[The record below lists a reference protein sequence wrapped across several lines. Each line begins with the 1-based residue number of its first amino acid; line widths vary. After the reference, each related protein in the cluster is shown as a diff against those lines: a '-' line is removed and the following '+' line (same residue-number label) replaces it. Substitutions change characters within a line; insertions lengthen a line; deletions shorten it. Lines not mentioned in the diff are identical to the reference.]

1 MANVPPQQMV
11 MVPVAPR
18 PPLPRHALGLPAGT
32 VRSLLAI
39 AVLALSWLVVLV
51 PAPGQVGPA
60 INEKLPVVFVY
71 LMILGGLIVAHFF
84 AAHGNTIGPH
94 ISEGSPLGLPR
105 GSVRFLLVVGYIG
118 LAAFLYHLRPEF
130 TYPPQGDFVLLLLL
144 LFSAF
149 FLGHILTLAFR
160 RAGGGLLPPWFQDFE
175 AWVALLAMLIL
186 VILFLVH
193 VFINPSLPAENQF
206 DLPKLNA
213 ALAALVGF
221 YFGARS

>member
-1 MANVPPQQMV
+1 MSNVPPQQME
-11 MVPVAPR
+11 MVPVAQQPPR
-18 PPLPRHALGLPAGT
+18 PRHALGLPAGT
-32 VRSLLAI
+32 VRGLLAI
-39 AVLALSWLVVLV
+39 AVLALSWLIVLV

-60 INEKLPVVFVY
+60 INEKLPIIFVY
-71 LMILGGLIVAHFF
+71 LIVLGGLIVAHIF
-84 AAHGNTIGPH
+84 AAHGNSIGPH

-118 LAAFLYHLRPEF
+118 LAAFLYHLQPQF

-149 FLGHILTLAFR
+149 FLGHILTLLFR
-160 RAGGGLLPPWFQDFE
+160 RAGGGFLPAWFQDIE

-193 VFINPSLPAENQF
+193 VFINPSLPAESQF

>member
-1 MANVPPQQMV
+1 
-11 MVPVAPR
+11 MVPVAAPPPR
-18 PPLPRHALGLPAGT
+18 PRHALGLPAGT
-32 VRSLLAI
+32 VRGLLALT
-39 AVLALSWLVVLV
+39 VLALSWLIVLV
-51 PAPGQVGPA
+51 PVPGQVGPV
-60 INEKLPVVFVY
+60 INEKLPIIFVY
-71 LMILGGLIVAHFF
+71 LMVLGGLIVAHFF

-94 ISEGSPLGLPR
+94 ISQGSPLGLPR
-105 GSVRFLLVVGYIG
+105 GSVRFVLLVGYIG
-118 LAAFLYHLRPEF
+118 LAAFLYHIQPTF
-130 TYPPQGDFVLLLLL
+130 DYPPQGDFVLLLLL

-149 FLGHILTLAFR
+149 FLGHILTLLFR
-160 RAGGGLLPPWFQDFE
+160 RVGGGFLPPWFQDIQ

-193 VFINPSLPAENQF
+193 IFINPSLSAEMQL